1 MHLINKI
8 SRTAF
13 VLIFGKKEAYV
24 LRASRTEP
32 DTYRVLNENGATL
45 FQGSMSSCRLFKETM
60 ESQLKGT

>member
-32 DTYRVLNENGATL
+32 DTYRVLNENG
-45 FQGSMSSCRLFKETM
+45 
-60 ESQLKGT
+60 